1 MTKRLE
7 GKVALITGTAGGQG
21 RAAAIRFAQEGAL
34 VVGCDTSEQRN
45 RETVATVVAAGDNM
59 TGMAPVDLSDPE
71 QARAWVE
78 AAAAVH
84 GRIDVVY
91 NNASGARFGRIPD
104 LSVEDWQAGIR
115 NELDL
120 VFYVTKFAWPY
131 LAKQGGVIITTGSTS
146 AYRATPRSG
155 FGAHCAAKGGV
166 VALSRVFATDGAPDG
181 IRAVTISPGPIHS
194 PALER
199 NFLSKV
205 PGGEQML
212 ISRLLTDRIGTPEDV
227 AALAV
232 FVASDEA
239 AWLTGVDI
247 LLDGGYIAHDGV
259 GPPPGAR
266 GQADLQPGSLRPHS
280 DQGAQP

>member
-1 MTKRLE
+1 MTKRLN

-21 RAAAIRFAQEGAL
+21 RAAAIRFAAEGAL
-34 VVGCDTSEQRN
+34 VVGCDLSEQAN
-45 RETVATVVAAGDNM
+45 QETVALVQETGAVM

-78 AAAAVH
+78 SAAATH

-91 NNASGARFGRIPD
+91 NNASGARFGLVPD
-104 LSVEDWQAGIR
+104 LSVEDWEAGIR

-146 AYRATPRSG
+146 AHLATPRSG
-155 FGAHCAAKGGV
+155 FAAHCAAKGAV
-166 VALSRVFATDGAPDG
+166 IALSRALATDGAPDG
-181 IRAVTISPGPIHS
+181 IRAVTISPGPVHS

-205 PGGEQML
+205 SGAEQ
-212 ISRLLTDRIGTPEDV
+212 ILLSKLLVNRIGAPEDV
-227 AALAV
+227 AGLAV

-247 LLDGGYIAHDGV
+247 LIDGGYTAHDGL
-259 GPPPGAR
+259 GPAR
-266 GQADLQPGSLRPHS
+266 TPAVNPTFN
-280 DQGAQP
+280 